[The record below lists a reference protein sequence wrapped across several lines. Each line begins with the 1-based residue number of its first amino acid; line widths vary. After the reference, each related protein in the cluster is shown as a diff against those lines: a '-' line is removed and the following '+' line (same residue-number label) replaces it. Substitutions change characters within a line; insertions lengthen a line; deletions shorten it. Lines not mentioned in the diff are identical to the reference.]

1 MPLTDAEELKLSEYF
16 ELYGIKPSRQER
28 VRTIARMSSDE
39 HSIKEIYAEVKGSM
53 GDRIDHRSKLRRWG
67 VW

>member
-1 MPLTDAEELKLSEYF
+1 MTLTDAEEHKLSEYF

-28 VRTIARMSSDE
+28 VRTIARMSRE
-39 HSIKEIYAEVKGSM
+39 GHSIKEIYAEVKGSM
-53 GDRIDHRSKLRRWG
+53 GDLIEHMSKLRRWG

>member
-1 MPLTDAEELKLSEYF
+1 MPLADAEELKLSEYF

-39 HSIKEIYAEVKGSM
+39 HSIKEIYAEVKGCK
-53 GDRIDHRSKLRRWG
+53 GEVVEIRSKGRRQG
-67 VW
+67 AY

>member
-53 GDRIDHRSKLRRWG
+53 GDLIEHRSKLRRWG
-67 VW
+67 LW

>member
-1 MPLTDAEELKLSEYF
+1 MTLTDAEEHKLSEYF

-53 GDRIDHRSKLRRWG
+53 GDLIEHRSKLRRWG

>member
-39 HSIKEIYAEVKGSM
+39 HSIKEIYAEVKGGM
-53 GDRIDHRSKLRRWG
+53 GDLIEHRSKLRRWG
-67 VW
+67 EW

>member
-16 ELYGIKPSRQER
+16 ELYGIKPSIQER

-39 HSIKEIYAEVKGSM
+39 HSIKEIYAEVKGSV
-53 GDRIDHRSKLRRWG
+53 GDLIEHRSKLRRWG

>member
-53 GDRIDHRSKLRRWG
+53 GDIIEHRSKLRRWG

>member
-1 MPLTDAEELKLSEYF
+1 MPLTDAEELKLYEYF

-28 VRTIARMSSDE
+28 VRTIARMSSNG
-39 HSIKEIYAEVKGSM
+39 HTIKEIYAEVKGSM
-53 GDRIDHRSKLRRWG
+53 GDLIEHRSKLRRWG

>member
-1 MPLTDAEELKLSEYF
+1 MPLNPAEELKLSEYF
-16 ELYGIKPSRQER
+16 ELNGIKPSRQER

-53 GDRIDHRSKLRRWG
+53 GDLIEHRSKLRRWG

>member
-1 MPLTDAEELKLSEYF
+1 MPLNPAEELKLSEYF

-53 GDRIDHRSKLRRWG
+53 GDLIEHRSKLRRWG

>member
-1 MPLTDAEELKLSEYF
+1 MTLTDAEELKLYEYF

-28 VRTIARMSSDE
+28 VRTIARMSSNG

-53 GDRIDHRSKLRRWG
+53 GDLIEHRSKLRRWG

>member
-1 MPLTDAEELKLSEYF
+1 MPLTDAEELRLSEYF

-28 VRTIARMSSDE
+28 VRTIARMSSNG

-53 GDRIDHRSKLRRWG
+53 VDLIEHRSKLRRWG

>member
-1 MPLTDAEELKLSEYF
+1 MPLTSSEEVKLSEYF
-16 ELYGIKPSRQER
+16 QMYGINKPMQKR
-28 VRTIARMSSDE
+28 VRQIAEMSNAG

-53 GDRIDHRSKLRRWG
+53 GDLIEHRGKLRRWG

>member
-16 ELYGIKPSRQER
+16 ELYGIKLSRHER
-28 VRTIARMSSDE
+28 VRTIARMSSNG

-53 GDRIDHRSKLRRWG
+53 GDLIEHRSKLRRWG